1 MLYIKWIGALLI
13 IAGCSGI
20 GFSMAMNCRREQK
33 ALEDLSRALSH
44 IASELEFR
52 QMPLPDIFLKIGQ
65 EGTGCVYSLF
75 TVLGQ
80 ALNRQ
85 VAPNAGC
92 CLDVVL
98 RNCQQ
103 IPATTACILK
113 ELGMGLGQYDI
124 GGQLRN
130 ILSVKDRCDREINL
144 LTNQKEERIR
154 RYQTLG
160 ICTGAAIVIL
170 LL

>member
-13 IAGCSGI
+13 ITGCACI
-20 GFSMAMNCRREQK
+20 GFSMAANCRREQK
-33 ALEDLSRALSH
+33 ALEDLRLALSH
-44 IASELEFR
+44 IASELEYR
-52 QMPLPDIFLKIGQ
+52 QMTLPDIFLNVGQ
-65 EGTGCVYSLF
+65 EGNGCIFSLF
-75 TVLGQ
+75 TALGN

-103 IPATTACILK
+103 IPATTACVLK

-124 GGQLRN
+124 GGQLRH
-130 ILSVKDRCDREINL
+130 ISSVKDRCDREINL

-160 ICTGAAIVIL
+160 ICTGAAIAIL

>member
-13 IAGCSGI
+13 IAGCAGI
-20 GFSMAMNCRREQK
+20 GFSMAMNCRRELK
-33 ALEDLSRALSH
+33 ALEDLSCALSH

-52 QMPLPDIFLKIGQ
+52 QAPLPDIFLKIGQ
-65 EGTGCVYSLF
+65 IGDGCVYSLF
-75 TVLGQ
+75 SVLGE

-85 VAPNAGC
+85 VAPDAGC

-98 RNCQQ
+98 RNGQQ
-103 IPATTACILK
+103 IPTMTACILK
-113 ELGMGLGQYDI
+113 EFGIGLGQYDV
-124 GGQLRN
+124 GGQLRQ
-130 ILSVKDRCDREINL
+130 ISVVKDRCDREMDL
-144 LTNQKEERIR
+144 LSNQKEERIR

-160 ICTGAAIVIL
+160 ICTGAAIAIL